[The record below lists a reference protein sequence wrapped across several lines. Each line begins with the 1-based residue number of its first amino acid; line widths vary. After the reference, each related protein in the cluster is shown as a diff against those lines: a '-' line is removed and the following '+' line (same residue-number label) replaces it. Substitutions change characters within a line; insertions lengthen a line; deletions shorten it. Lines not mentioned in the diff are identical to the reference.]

1 MEYLLGLLAA
11 FSFAF
16 GLVLQQRGT
25 LETTAPEGDPR
36 FLAEVVRKP
45 VWLLGGALVI
55 VGWILQAAALNYG
68 SLVVVQSLMAL
79 SLVFALPLGARFTGQ
94 HIGRRSIIGA
104 LTTLVGIILL
114 VAVGQPQGGI
124 SQPATSAWITSGL
137 IILVLI
143 VLLVGV
149 GRRRRGAIA
158 AALFAAAAGI
168 CFAFQA
174 ALTKVF
180 VGELGNGAS
189 AVFSSWYV
197 YGLIASAVLG
207 FGLQQSALKSGFL
220 APAMGALNVATLV
233 VSVILGVTLFQ
244 EALSQ
249 GQGRLSPAVIGL
261 VIAVVGVLILA
272 YPEKRRADTE
282 PRQVS

>member
-1 MEYLLGLLAA
+1 MVYLLGLLAA

-36 FLAEVVRKP
+36 FMAEAVRKP
-45 VWLLGGALVI
+45 VWLIGGALVI

-79 SLVFALPLGARFTGQ
+79 SLVFALPLGVRFTAQ
-94 HIGRRSIIGA
+94 RVGRRSIIGA
-104 LTTLVGIILL
+104 LITLVGIVLL

-124 SQPATSAWITSGL
+124 SSPSSTAWIASGL

-143 VLLVGV
+143 VLVV
-149 GRRRRGAIA
+149 AIGRRRRGPA
-158 AALFAAAAGI
+158 AAVLFATAAGF

-174 ALTKVF
+174 AVTKVF
-180 VGELGNGAS
+180 VGELGNGAG
-189 AVFSSWYV
+189 AVFSNWYIYALV
-197 YGLIASAVLG
+197 ASAALG

-220 APAMGALNVATLV
+220 APAMAALNAATLA
-233 VSVILGVTLFQ
+233 VSVILGVAIFQ
-244 EALSQ
+244 ETLSQ
-249 GQGRLSPAVIGL
+249 GHGRLSPAVVGL
-261 VIAVVGVLILA
+261 AIAIVGVIILA
-272 YPEKRRADTE
+272 SSQPGQSEAAKE
-282 PRQVS
+282 